1 MPLFTEV
8 RGKGILGSPHTAL
21 CIDPPLRGVRMA
33 SEALHA
39 AWRRSTY
46 LWWMDMH
53 RDGCSGECDHTRSFL
68 CTPLPLRTPNNVHK
82 KDPGRGR
89 MGEPKPTRASM
100 VMVAPI
106 TRSRATHNRA
116 ASEGRAKRDGVINE
130 TARPRTIIKAGA
142 RKPHPDKPRTA
153 VEGILISPRVLCA
166 RTAGESGSVL
176 RSSGGA
182 VGFSGKTR
190 RRPPRHSRQEPPGS
204 S

>member
-1 MPLFTEV
+1 
-8 RGKGILGSPHTAL
+8 
-21 CIDPPLRGVRMA
+21 MA
-33 SEALHA
+33 SKALHA

-46 LWWMDMH
+46 LWWWMDMH

-68 CTPLPLRTPNNVHK
+68 CMPLPLRTPNNVHK

-130 TARPRTIIKAGA
+130 TVRPRTVIKAGA
-142 RKPHPDKPRTA
+142 RKPCPDRTNSA
-153 VEGILISPRVLCA
+153 CALRMLISPRVLCA
-166 RTAGESGSVL
+166 AAGRPTCRGLRASGWAITCSHPESC
-176 RSSGGA
+176 
-182 VGFSGKTR
+182 
-190 RRPPRHSRQEPPGS
+190 E
-204 S
+204 